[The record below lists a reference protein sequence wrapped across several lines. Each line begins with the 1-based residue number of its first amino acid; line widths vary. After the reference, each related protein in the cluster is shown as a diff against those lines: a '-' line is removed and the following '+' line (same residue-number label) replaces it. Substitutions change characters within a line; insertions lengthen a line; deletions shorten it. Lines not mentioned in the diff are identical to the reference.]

1 MSIDRVRQ
9 LIVAFCATYF
19 SARVAVRV
27 VGLRFGDGDEL
38 KKNREKKFA
47 ISKACLIS

>member
-19 SARVAVRV
+19 SARVAARV
-27 VGLRFGDGDEL
+27 VVVRFGDGDEL
-38 KKNREKKFA
+38 KKIAKKNLPFRKRA
-47 ISKACLIS
+47 